1 MRKLTILLLALLGLA
16 FVAEA
21 QTQQELLEAY
31 RNGSLTQSQ
40 MGAARQQQRGVTVQR
55 SRQVNS
61 AATANNP
68 QGSQS
73 LQNQQA
79 GQVGQAAQ
87 GVQGLQNGQNPQNPL
102 TPQYNSGYYDINGR
116 YIPGIRYT
124 QDKDGVYR
132 FDPTDPRYKILMQQQ
147 DRKFDPRRGQLMIQA
162 DSLKRDSLL
171 FLMPEMNDLM
181 TGATQRPRIFG
192 HDMFSSGRLTFEPN
206 LSLATPDNYVLGA
219 GDEII
224 IDVWGNSQMTEQ
236 ATVTP
241 DGKVFV
247 PNVGPVNVGG
257 FTVAEATKRLRS
269 SLATIYEGLR
279 DGSVQ
284 MKISLSTIR
293 SIQVNVMGEVAAS
306 GTYTVPSLAT
316 LFHVLY
322 LAGGVNDLGTMR
334 SIKVYRGGSLF
345 SEVDV
350 YDFILNGNSGG
361 DVALR
366 DGDLITISPYGKLVE
381 VSGEVKR
388 PMFYEMRTGET
399 VADLLGFAGGFTND
413 ANQRLVSVTRR
424 QGGEYRSFTVD
435 SDNFETFALE
445 DGDVVSIAGSID
457 RYENRVEVQGAVYR
471 EGYYAIDDKTRT
483 VKQLIERADGLR
495 DDAYMARA
503 VLYREK
509 QDWTMEALSID
520 LEGLMAGRVQDI
532 TLRTND
538 LLYIPSVSDM
548 QEDYTVTVFGSVSR
562 PDTYPFAENMTVEDL
577 IVAAGGLL
585 ESAST
590 ANITVTRRIKQPKSM
605 AISETLF
612 DTFTVELN
620 DDLKVDGNSFVLQ
633 PFDQVYVRRSPV
645 YITQSSVTVQGEVA
659 FEGNYPL
666 SRRNMRLSEV
676 IAAAGGTNTGAF
688 IEGAYLLR
696 QMTEEEQQ
704 QNEALRD
711 MIDKQAGS
719 ERDSLSMV
727 GIDISNVYT
736 VGIDMAEA
744 LARPGSDADVVL
756 RDKDVIMVPEYNGTV
771 RVMGAVLYPNSV
783 TYKDGKSLRYYVKS
797 AGGFDNRARKGRAFV
812 IYMNGMVDSGLS
824 AKIRPGCIVIIP
836 SKMAKEPVNWSQVV
850 QMLSSTASMG
860 AVVIS
865 AINLAK

>member
-1 MRKLTILLLALLGLA
+1 MRKLTTLLLVLLGVVVGA
-16 FVAEA
+16 SA
-21 QTQQELLEAY
+21 QTQQELMEAY
-31 RNGSLTQSQ
+31 RNSALSQSQ
-40 MGAARQQQRGVTVQR
+40 VSRGNQSQGNVVQR
-55 SRQVNS
+55 SRQINN

-68 QGSQS
+68 RGSQANQS
-73 LQNQQA
+73 INAQQA
-79 GQVGQAAQ
+79 LQEGLP
-87 GVQGLQNGQNPQNPL
+87 VQGQPV
-102 TPQYNSGYYDINGR
+102 PQYNSGYYDANGR
-116 YIPGIRYT
+116 FIPGIRYT
-124 QDKDGVYR
+124 QDADGTYR
-132 FDPTDPRYKILMQQQ
+132 FDPSDPRYKILMQQQ
-147 DRKFDPRRGQLMIQA
+147 DRKFDPRRGLLSIE
-162 DSLKRDSLL
+162 SNSSKRDSL
-171 FLMPEMNDLM
+171 FTLMPEMRDLM
-181 TGATQRPRIFG
+181 AGAQERLRIFG
-192 HDMFSSGRLTFEPN
+192 HDMFSSGQLTFEPN

-224 IDVWGNSQMTEQ
+224 VDIWGNSQMTEQ
-236 ATVTP
+236 IAVTP
-241 DGKVFV
+241 EGKVFI
-247 PNVGPVNVGG
+247 PNLGPVNVGG
-257 FTVAEATKRLRS
+257 LTVAEATKRLRS
-269 SLATIYEGLR
+269 SLATIYEGLY

-293 SIQVNVMGEVAAS
+293 SIQVNVMGEVGAS

-322 LAGGVNDLGTMR
+322 LAGGVNELGTMR
-334 SIKVYRGGSLF
+334 SIKVYRGGALF

-350 YDFILNGNSGG
+350 YDFILNGNSNG
-361 DVALR
+361 DIALR

-381 VSGEVKR
+381 ISGEVKR
-388 PMFYEMRTGET
+388 PMFYEMRTGES
-399 VADLLGFAGGFTND
+399 VADLVGFAGGFTNE
-413 ANQRLVSVTRR
+413 ANSRMVSVTRR

-435 SDNFETFALE
+435 SDNFENFALE

-471 EGYYAIDDKTRT
+471 EGFYAIDEKTRT

-495 DDAYMARA
+495 DDAFMTRA

-509 QDWTMEALSID
+509 QDWTMEAQSID
-520 LEGLMAGRVQDI
+520 LAGLMAGRVADI
-532 TLRTND
+532 ALRTND
-538 LLYIPSVSDM
+538 LLYIPSVSEM
-548 QEDYTVTVFGSVSR
+548 QENYTVTVFGSVAH

-577 IVAAGGLL
+577 VVAAGGLL

-612 DTFTVELN
+612 ETYTVELDN
-620 DDLKVDGNSFVLQ
+620 DLKVNGNSFVLM

-645 YITQSSVTVQGEVA
+645 YITQSSVTIQGEVA

-696 QMTEEEQQ
+696 EMTTEEQQ
-704 QNEALRD
+704 QNESLRD

-719 ERDSLSMV
+719 LRDSLSMV
-727 GIDISNVYT
+727 GVDVTNIYT
-736 VGIDMAEA
+736 VGIDLAEA

-756 RDKDVIMVPEYNGTV
+756 RDNDVIMVPEYNGTV

-783 TYKDGKSLRYYVKS
+783 TFKEGKNLRYYIKS
-797 AGGFDNRARKGRAFV
+797 AGGFDNRARKSRAFV

-836 SKMAKEPVNWSQVV
+836 SKMAKEPVNWSQMV